1 MTTTL
6 EEGVVVNSSVTID
19 DAEERAVIGRLSEYC
34 VSSNSYGRD
43 ALLLPYILREL
54 ISESASAPTQKAEAK
69 RLGIGEN
76 VLGALKWCA
85 IVIKNTQID
94 DADLAK
100 DILDFINKARQ
111 EGKLA
116 DVRTRFASIKRVN
129 MGLGEV
135 DTFVWVKGNENTRI
149 KLKGSDLEL
158 ARDAKKAKLAAE
170 GKARKT
176 STKTVKTPQTYLAAA
191 LSAVESAT
199 AQLEARGTGGHLLKE
214 ETEAIQEMAQAME
227 TLLATARCLE
237 ETFTL

>member
-6 EEGVVVNSSVTID
+6 EEGVVVEPSVTIN
-19 DAEERAVIGRLSEYC
+19 DAEERAVITRLAGYC
-34 VSSNSYGRD
+34 ESGVTYGQD
-43 ALLLPYILREL
+43 ALLLPIILREL
-54 ISESASAPTQKAEAK
+54 ISECASAPTQKAEAK
-69 RLGIGEN
+69 RLGVGEN

-94 DADLAK
+94 DAILAK
-100 DILDFINKARQ
+100 DILDFVNKARQ

-116 DVRTRFASIKRVN
+116 DIRTRFATLKRIN

-135 DTFVWVKGNENTRI
+135 DTFVWVKGNENTRV

-170 GKARKT
+170 GKARKAPA
-176 STKTVKTPQTYLAAA
+176 KTVKTPQTYLASA

-214 ETEAIQEMAQAME
+214 ETEAIQEMAAAME
-227 TLLATARCLE
+227 TLLITARSLE